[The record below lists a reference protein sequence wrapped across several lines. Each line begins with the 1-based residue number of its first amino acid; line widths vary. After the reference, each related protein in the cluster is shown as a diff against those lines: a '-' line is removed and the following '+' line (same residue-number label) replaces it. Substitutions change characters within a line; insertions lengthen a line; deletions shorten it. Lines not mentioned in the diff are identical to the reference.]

1 VSAEQLLT
9 ALFNAGIA
17 ISIGATVLSLGMTF
31 TVAQLIAPLRRVGLV
46 VAMVVLSAVVIPA
59 VAWGVAT
66 VLPIKGTYVDGLVL
80 ATLGAGSAGGIKA
93 AQLSKRADLPL
104 AVSMVVVLQ
113 LVNIVSVPL
122 WAGQVVSGASLS
134 AWDILKSLLELV
146 LIPLIVGLIAG
157 ARYADHAG
165 EWKDSLTKVA
175 NAALVVALAAGICVN
190 WQTIVDLF
198 GSWVLVASIVIIAI
212 ALALGMLLGRDEA
225 ETRTTTGL
233 VTSMRFG
240 SLGLIIIGT
249 QLNGSADYLGPAL
262 VFTLL
267 DFVLPL
273 VLAIEIGRKT
283 RTGPSTDG
291 AAASARRHREG
302 VTLDVKG

>member
-1 VSAEQLLT
+1 MSADQLLT

-17 ISIGATVLSLGMTF
+17 ISIGATVLALGMTF
-31 TVAQLIAPLRRVGLV
+31 TVGQLTAPLRRVGLV
-46 VAMVVLSAVVIPA
+46 VAMVGLSAVVIPA
-59 VAWGVAT
+59 IAWGIAA
-66 VLPIKGTYVDGLVL
+66 VLPINDTYVDGLVL
-80 ATLGAGSAGGIKA
+80 ATLGAGSAGAIKA
-93 AQLSKRADLPL
+93 AQLAKTADLPL

-113 LVNIVSVPL
+113 LVNIVSVPI

-146 LIPLIVGLIAG
+146 LIPLIVGLIAR
-157 ARYADHAG
+157 ARYTDHAG
-165 EWKDSLTKVA
+165 DWTAGLTKIA
-175 NAALVVALAAGICVN
+175 NIALVIALAAGISVN

-198 GSWVLVASIVIIAI
+198 GSWVLVASIVIVAI
-212 ALALGMLLGRDEA
+212 ALALGMLLGGKSV

-233 VTSMRFG
+233 VSGMRFG

-249 QLNGSADYLGPAL
+249 QLNGNPSYLGPAL

-283 RTGPSTDG
+283 PASKVPAH
-291 AAASARRHREG
+291 AAATS
-302 VTLDVKG
+302 TS

>member
-1 VSAEQLLT
+1 MSADQLLT

-17 ISIGATVLSLGMTF
+17 ISIGATVLALGMTF
-31 TVAQLIAPLRRVGLV
+31 TVGQLTAPLRRVGLV
-46 VAMVVLSAVVIPA
+46 VAMVGLSAVVIPA
-59 VAWGVAT
+59 IAWGIAVG
-66 VLPIKGTYVDGLVL
+66 LPIKDTYVDGLVL
-80 ATLGAGSAGGIKA
+80 ATLGAGSAGAIKA
-93 AQLSKRADLPL
+93 AQLAKRADLPL

-113 LVNIVSVPL
+113 LVNIVSVPI

-146 LIPLIVGLIAG
+146 LIPLIVGLIAR
-157 ARYADHAG
+157 ARHADHAR
-165 EWKDSLTKVA
+165 EWTAGLTKIA
-175 NAALVVALAAGICVN
+175 NIALVIALAAGISVN

-198 GSWVLVASIVIIAI
+198 GSWVLVASIVIAAI
-212 ALALGMLLGRDEA
+212 ALALGMLLGRKSA

-233 VTSMRFG
+233 VSGMRFG

-249 QLNGSADYLGPAL
+249 QLNGNAGYLGPAL

-283 RTGPSTDG
+283 APKTS
-291 AAASARRHREG
+291 AAATATTAS
-302 VTLDVKG
+302 

>member
-1 VSAEQLLT
+1 MSAHQLLT

-17 ISIGATVLSLGMTF
+17 VSIGATVLGLGMTF
-31 TVAQLIAPLRRVGLV
+31 TVGQLTAPLRRVWLV
-46 VAMVVLSAVVIPA
+46 VAMVALSAVVVPA
-59 VAWGVAT
+59 IAWGIAAA
-66 VLPIKGTYVDGLVL
+66 LPIKEAYVDGLVL
-80 ATLGAGSAGGIKA
+80 ATLGAGSAGAIKA
-93 AQLSKRADLPL
+93 AQLAKNADLPL

-113 LVNIVSVPL
+113 LVNIVSVPV
-122 WAGQVVSGASLS
+122 WAGQVVSGASLN

-146 LIPLIVGLIAG
+146 LIPLVVGLFAR
-157 ARYADHAG
+157 ARYREHAD
-165 EWKDSLTKVA
+165 EWTGGLTKIA
-175 NAALVVALAAGICVN
+175 NLALVVALSAGITVN

-212 ALALGMLLGRDEA
+212 VLALGALLGRTNA

-233 VTSMRFG
+233 VSAMRFG
-240 SLGLIIIGT
+240 SLGLIIIGS

-273 VLAIEIGRKT
+273 VLAIEIGHRSLA
-283 RTGPSTDG
+283 RAPVEIAPPS
-291 AAASARRHREG
+291 ASRAVG
-302 VTLDVKG
+302 